1 MFHVEVETLGGL
13 DGPFARLERG
23 MDSILQGVLDVVA
36 AAQLA
41 RIRARFLA
49 QESPNGSPWP
59 ESRAAM
65 VRRITGRDGG
75 TLFDTGSL
83 FHSLNVIPMQGMER
97 AVGVVPGTKNR
108 ETGEDV
114 ETYGRAHQLGLYG
127 NPVREFI
134 GFSQDD
140 PRDLMELADLYLRR
154 RLGL

>member
-1 MFHVEVETLGGL
+1 MIRIDVALLGGL
-13 DGPFARLERG
+13 DGPFERLDEL
-23 MDSILQGVLDVVA
+23 DSIVQDTLDIVA

-41 RIRARFLA
+41 RLRKRFLDQQA
-49 QESPNGSPWP
+49 PDGTTWP

-65 VRRITGRDGG
+65 VRRIAGRDGG

-83 FHSLNVIPMQGMER
+83 FHSLNIIPKTGMER

-108 ETGEDV
+108 ETGADV
-114 ETYGRAHQLGLYG
+114 ETYGRIHQLGLNG
-127 NPVREFI
+127 APVRMFI

-140 PRDLMELADLYLRR
+140 PRDLTELADMYLRR